1 MLLFYCWLGY
11 ACDSMSH
18 TSATYTD
25 LWWKWFLHKLYFC
38 MTLFCFQEMWLRNIQ
53 CQRSIQ
59 CQLYPLVL
67 SNQQTLN
74 PLVLSNQQT
83 LNPVV
88 LSNQQTLNPL
98 VLSNQQTLN
107 PLVLSNQ
114 QTLNAHY
121 AQAHARSSSSSSTG
135 RPEHPNARHECK
147 VCGRKFV
154 QTGHMKTHMATV
166 HSVGDVKAFEC
177 HVCHK
182 VFKHKHV
189 LKRHLTAI
197 HNLSSG

>member
-1 MLLFYCWLGY
+1 
-11 ACDSMSH
+11 
-18 TSATYTD
+18 
-25 LWWKWFLHKLYFC
+25 
-38 MTLFCFQEMWLRNIQ
+38 MWLRNIQ

-83 LNPVV
+83 LN
-88 LSNQQTLNPL
+88 
-98 VLSNQQTLN
+98 
-107 PLVLSNQ
+107 
-114 QTLNAHY
+114 AHY
-121 AQAHARSSSSSSTG
+121 AQAHAQSSSSSTG

>member
-38 MTLFCFQEMWLRNIQ
+38 MTIFCFQEMWLRNIQ

-59 CQLYPLVL
+59 CQLYPL
-67 SNQQTLN
+67 
-74 PLVLSNQQT
+74 
-83 LNPVV
+83 V

-166 HSVGDVKAFEC
+166 HSVGDVKTFEC

-182 VFKHKHV
+182 IFKHKHV
-189 LKRHLTAI
+189 LKRHLTSI